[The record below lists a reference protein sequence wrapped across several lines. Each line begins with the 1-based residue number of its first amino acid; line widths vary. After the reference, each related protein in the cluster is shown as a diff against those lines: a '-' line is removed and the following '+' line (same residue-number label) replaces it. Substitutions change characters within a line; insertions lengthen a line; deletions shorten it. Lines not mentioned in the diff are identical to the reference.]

1 MQALILAGGLG
12 TRLRKI
18 TKDTP
23 KVMVNIKERPFLEYL
38 ILQLK
43 NYNLNDIIL
52 CTGYLKEKIESYFGN
67 GNHLG
72 VNIVYS
78 EEPKPLGTGGAIKL
92 AESLVK
98 SDDFIVMNG
107 DSFFDIDL
115 DKLISY
121 HFNKR
126 ALATI
131 ALVEVKDIRRFGI
144 VKIDKDGKIE
154 SFFEKAKKQDSNL
167 INGGTYLLNKEIF
180 KFIPK
185 DKSISLEKEIFPK
198 LINSNRFYG
207 VSFKNYFID
216 IGIPKAYKILQENPE
231 CLLKL
236 KKYERRK

>member
-1 MQALILAGGLG
+1 MQALILVGGLG

-18 TKDTP
+18 AKDIP
-23 KVMVNIKERPFLEYL
+23 KVMVDLKGKPFLEYL
-38 ILQLK
+38 ILQFK
-43 NYNLNDIIL
+43 KYNLDDIVL
-52 CTGYLKEKIESYFGN
+52 CAGYLKEKIESYFGN
-67 GNHLG
+67 GDHLG

-92 AESLVK
+92 AENLVK
-98 SDDFIVMNG
+98 SDNFIVMNG

-121 HFNKR
+121 HFSKR

-131 ALVEVKDIRRFGI
+131 ALAEVKDIRRFGI

-154 SFFEKAKKQDSNL
+154 SFFEKAKKQNSNL
-167 INGGTYLLNKEIF
+167 INGGIYLLNKEIF
-180 KFIPK
+180 KYIPK

-207 VSFKNYFID
+207 ACFKNYFID
-216 IGIPKAYKILQENPE
+216 IGIPKAYEILQENPE

-236 KKYERRK
+236 KKYKRRK